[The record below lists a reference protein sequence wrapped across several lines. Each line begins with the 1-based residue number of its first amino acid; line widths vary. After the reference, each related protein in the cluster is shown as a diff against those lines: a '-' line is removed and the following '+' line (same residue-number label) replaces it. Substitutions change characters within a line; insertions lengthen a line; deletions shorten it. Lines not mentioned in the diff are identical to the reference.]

1 MTKLIDRILEN
12 RRANLSDTVEQ
23 ILAVSSQIES
33 KIVEEF
39 SKEYY
44 RDSITVSLNTPEY
57 AFLICAHTK
66 SINNDKG
73 RALCV
78 MIEQKF
84 GLKAE
89 ARTSVISDGG
99 IKRHYH
105 HIEVSLPFN
114 SLSYVISENVQPE

>member
-1 MTKLIDRILEN
+1 MTKLIDKILEN
-12 RRANLSDTVEQ
+12 RRAKLSDTVKQ
-23 ILAVSSQIES
+23 ILAVSGQIES

-44 RDSITVSLNTPEY
+44 RDSITVSLNTSEY
-57 AFLICAHTK
+57 SFLICEHTK

-89 ARTSVISDGG
+89 ARTSVTSDGG
-99 IKRHYH
+99 IKRYYHY
-105 HIEVSLPFN
+105 IEVSLPFN
-114 SLSYVISENVQPE
+114 SLSYVISEHVQPE